1 MVGTVDWTL
10 NRIVDTLQILQHNNT
25 SKITFNICYVVS
37 ACPAHWGTK

>member
-25 SKITFNICYVVS
+25 SKITFAMLCL
-37 ACPAHWGTK
+37 PAQCTLGH